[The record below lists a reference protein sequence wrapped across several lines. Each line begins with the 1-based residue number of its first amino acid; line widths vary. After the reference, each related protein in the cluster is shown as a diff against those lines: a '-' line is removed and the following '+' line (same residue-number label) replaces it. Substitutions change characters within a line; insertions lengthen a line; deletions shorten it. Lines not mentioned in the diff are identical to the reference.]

1 MPSSRTMTPLDKF
14 VTIWA
19 ERTPDHPAI
28 VGTGET
34 LTYGQLDA
42 LANRFAHAL
51 AAAGLSAGERVA
63 IHLNKSPRGAAA
75 MLGTL
80 RAGGVYVP
88 IDPHSPP
95 ARASLIANDCDIR
108 HLFMSPRHLSAWQS
122 AGVTRAGS
130 HFFLSEE
137 DATGVERAGEI
148 DVHPWSDILAA
159 PAAPPPARQ
168 TAPDDLA
175 YMLYTSG
182 STGVPKGVMIS
193 QLNALAFVEWAGDVI
208 NLSQADRVASHAPF
222 HFDLSVFDLYSSFRA
237 GATVILIDEAVAV
250 SGEGM
255 VDKIHEAGITVWY
268 SVPSA
273 LMLMLERGRIEE
285 RGAPGLRVVY
295 FAGEV
300 FPVKYLRR
308 MMLALPHA
316 RFLNLFGPTETNVCL
331 YYEVPQPPADDD
343 PPVPAGIA
351 ASGDEAFVLD
361 ADGKPVR
368 DGEIGQL
375 FIEGPTVMLGYW
387 DAGRRT
393 RPAHP
398 YPTGD
403 RVSRDRDGFLRYH
416 GRGDHMIKVRGY
428 RIELG
433 EVEAALFKHPEVR
446 EAVTMAVDQR
456 LVAVIVPRSDGL
468 SVLNLKRHC
477 AAILPPYMVPHD
489 MLQVT
494 ELPKTS
500 TGKVDRVRVQ
510 KAFVDGTLA
519 LKTNSRSPAD
529 ERASDAEAR

>member
-1 MPSSRTMTPLDKF
+1 MAVSVATPLDF
-14 VTIWA
+14 VGAWA
-19 ERTPDHPAI
+19 QQSPNQSAI
-28 VGTGET
+28 VSREGVV
-34 LTYGQLDA
+34 TYEALDR
-42 LANRFAHAL
+42 LANRFAHTL
-51 AAAGLSAGERVA
+51 AASGLQVGDRVA
-63 IHLNKSPRGAAA
+63 IHLNKSPLGVAA

-95 ARASLIANDCDIR
+95 ARAALIVNDCDIR
-108 HLFMSPRHLSAWQS
+108 HLLISPRHMRGWEA
-122 AGVTRAGS
+122 AGVTRPEC
-130 HFFLSEE
+130 HYFLSE
-137 DATGVERAGEI
+137 DDTDLSGAAGI
-148 DVHPWSDILAA
+148 RVHQWSEVLAA
-159 PAAPPPARQ
+159 SDRPVAPHAARL
-168 TAPDDLA
+168 DDLA
-175 YMLYTSG
+175 YILYTSG

-193 QLNALAFVEWAGDVI
+193 HRNALAFVEWAGDVI
-208 NLSQADRVASHAPF
+208 ALSQSDRVASHAPF
-222 HFDLSVFDLYSSFRA
+222 HFDLSVFDLYSTFRA
-237 GATVILIDEAVAV
+237 GATVIIVDEEIAV
-250 SGEGM
+250 SGDGM

-273 LMLMLERGRIEE
+273 LILMLERGRIEA

-331 YYEVPQPPADDD
+331 YYEVPEPPAEDA
-343 PPVPAGIA
+343 PPVPAGLA
-351 ASGDEAFVLD
+351 ASGDEAFVLGPTGEPV
-361 ADGKPVR
+361 ADGEV
-368 DGEIGQL
+368 GQL

-393 RPAHP
+393 PARHP

-403 RVSRDRDGFLRYH
+403 RVSRDAEGFLRYH

-433 EVEAALFKHPEVR
+433 EVEAALFKHGDVR
-446 EAVTMAVDQR
+446 EAVTMAVDQK

-477 AAILPPYMVPHD
+477 AAILPPYMVPHEV
-489 MLQVT
+489 LLVPA
-494 ELPKTS
+494 LPKTS
-500 TGKVDRVRVQ
+500 TGKIDRVLVQ
-510 KAFVDGTLA
+510 KAFVEGTLA
-519 LKTNSRSPAD
+519 AVPRSAQ
-529 ERASDAEAR
+529 